1 MAISQSRILALLEE
15 TEAIEQQVA
24 SVKEELKLLVQMT
37 ESGQYPAESMI
48 ARLQMM
54 LEGGT
59 FKLVLNN
66 HYAERAHF
74 RRFAKRNDRE
84 RARQQKSRFDRIV
97 GDSIPRTKTTVLTED
112 ISPPAPTLE
121 SMSAPIAE
129 PSDLPAE
136 QIMAAGWELI
146 EGQWLLWQG
155 DKIVGR
161 EGDSKW
167 RKLLAELSQTDKSG
181 QP

>member
-1 MAISQSRILALLEE
+1 MLALLDETKVIEE
-15 TEAIEQQVA
+15 QVEAIRD
-24 SVKEELKLLVQMT
+24 ELKLLIQLT
-37 ESGQYPAESMI
+37 ESGTYPAESFI
-48 ARLQMM
+48 ARVQMM

-84 RARQQKSRFDRIV
+84 RARQQQHRMARLIDE
-97 GDSIPRTKTTVLTED
+97 GIPQEEPLPP
-112 ISPPAPTLE
+112 PPAPSQPTLE

-136 QIMAAGWELI
+136 QILAAGWELI
-146 EGQWLLWQG
+146 DGEWLLWQG

-167 RKLLAELSQTDKSG
+167 RKLLAEFSTPTKSG
-181 QP
+181 